1 MASRMAPRYGLGMTS
16 NPGAHW
22 EDAGSDGWSA
32 DLLAQ
37 ARACSERAGSTAVM
51 IVQHGRVVAQW
62 GDTAHKSPI
71 ASVRKSLASALYGI
85 AVEERKIRLDAT
97 LAELGIDDKQPL
109 TAAEKLATVADL
121 LMTCSG
127 VYHPADSEPA
137 ALAGP
142 RPARG
147 SHQPGVHFY
156 YNNWDFNVLG
166 TIYERQ
172 TGEGIYDAFKRRIAD
187 PIGLED
193 FAISDCAW
201 GPGKIS
207 DHRNYGFTMSARDL
221 ARFGTLYARAGAW
234 NDRQI
239 VPAPWVDA
247 STRTHVGVQV
257 PAFPGQGYGHMWW
270 TRFGGGF
277 APGMTAPEA
286 MFFAFGLGAQYIF
299 VLPTHDL
306 VIVHTVDM
314 APATWPDIGNR
325 QIARLLWLILS
336 AAGIKDIGTEPSDHD
351 TMQAALERE

>member
-1 MASRMAPRYGLGMTS
+1 MTSTS

-22 EDAGSDGWSA
+22 EHAGTAGWS
-32 DLLAQ
+32 DELLAQ

-51 IVQHGRVVAQW
+51 IVQRGRVVAQW

-85 AVEERKIRLDAT
+85 AVADGKIRPYAT
-97 LAELGIDDKQPL
+97 LAELDIDDKQGL
-109 TAAEKLATVADL
+109 TAAEKQATVADL

-127 VYHPADSEPA
+127 VYHPVDSQPVD
-137 ALAGP
+137 LAGAL
-142 RPARG
+142 PARG
-147 SHQPGVHFY
+147 SHQPGTHFY

-166 TIYERQ
+166 TIYQQQ
-172 TGEGIYDAFKRRIAD
+172 TGEDLYDSFKRRIAD

-207 DHRNYGFTMSARDL
+207 DHRNYGFNMSARDL

-234 NDRQI
+234 DDRQI

-277 APGMTAPEA
+277 APDLTAPEG
-286 MFFAFGLGAQYIF
+286 MFFAFGLGAQYVF
-299 VLPTHDL
+299 VLPAHDL

-314 APATWPDIGNR
+314 ARATWPDIGNR

-336 AAGIKDIGTEPSDHD
+336 AAGIKDLGTEPSDRD
-351 TMQAALERE
+351 TMQAVIERE